1 MKLEKMIFFIVLL
14 TQNIFSQSLTD
25 EYYNF
30 MKPKWEYKIT
40 DEMRSNIPASLDSIY
55 KSANGYGILE
65 ADGIISKNVT
75 ESKISLLKSILA
87 LDNFN
92 SNDIETTIS
101 IERENEEPYVKGF
114 VIYDN
119 KFYFFQQNADKDYR
133 VEKYSNYLKDYEK
146 LDEDNSRSILFFLLK
161 ERRYDAIEKLIEYQK
176 NNTKNEGLTP
186 SVNYEIFNYNSKREK
201 KLNIYHLNEYGTT
214 NE

>member
-1 MKLEKMIFFIVLL
+1 MKLEKMIFFIALL
-14 TQNIFSQSLTD
+14 TQNVFSQSLID
-25 EYYNF
+25 EYYNL

-40 DEMRSNIPASLDSIY
+40 DEMRSNIPASLDSIF

-75 ESKISLLKSILA
+75 ESKISILKSILA

-101 IERENEEPYVKGF
+101 LERKNEEPYVKGF

-119 KFYFFQQNADKDYR
+119 KFYFFQQNADKDYQ

-146 LDEDNSRSILFFLLK
+146 LNEENSRSILFFLLK
-161 ERRYDAIEKLIEYQK
+161 ERSYDAIGKLIEYQK
-176 NNTKNEGLTP
+176 KNTKNEGLTP
-186 SVNYEIFNYNSKREK
+186 SVNYEVFNYNSKRKK